1 MGTKVSNMQKNVIP
15 GGRKGCTIYS
25 PEFNQQLI
33 ATSCELGISISK
45 LALENGINSKEGA
58 NKFLI

>member
-1 MGTKVSNMQKNVIP
+1 MQKNVIP